1 MQILQAKVSTEL
13 ANKGSRIGIYLPE
26 ERKAI
31 FMIEQRTRLVFV
43 RSPGKVGPLSAF
55 FEIVTPPIIQ
65 KKNGWMMNDR

>member
-31 FMIEQRTRLVFV
+31 FMIE
-43 RSPGKVGPLSAF
+43 
-55 FEIVTPPIIQ
+55 
-65 KKNGWMMNDR
+65 